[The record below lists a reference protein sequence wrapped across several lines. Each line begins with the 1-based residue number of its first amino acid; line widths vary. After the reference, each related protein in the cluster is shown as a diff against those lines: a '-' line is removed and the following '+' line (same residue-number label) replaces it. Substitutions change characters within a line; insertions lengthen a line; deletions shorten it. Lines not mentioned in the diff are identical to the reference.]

1 MATEFTHMPGRRS
14 GPGKDSRVSNMT
26 TESSPPR
33 LVYVD
38 DSRTSAYVVKRL
50 LRPFGY
56 QIQHFDSAE
65 PALIALIKDPYDLLI
80 TDLKI
85 SAKGMDGDDL
95 VRALRQSGQ
104 DQVSSV
110 PVIVITGSTDP
121 QVLTGVYDA
130 GANQI
135 MTKPVS
141 GDELDA
147 HIKRLLAA
155 SQKSTSNQS
164 SDTNAESQQ
173 NTANVVSFE
182 SETQSRRNDSKPS
195 ASASSDAIPVLKSSD
210 LKENSERSKTRRSSD
225 SVATWQSNN
234 TDSQFISSKSGDDLD
249 EFFDDANV
257 PMPVDKVIPAP
268 RVTPRIKTS
277 NLLPPT
283 PSRTSKLQQPT
294 VGEKTKMLKSS
305 QPNTPAA
312 SSRSATKAS
321 NLSRRKALQ
330 ATLKKAQRQAAIQ
343 KRERAM
349 LAAAARKITQAQKK
363 SASQSVVNKTADRPQ
378 AKLPQKKANL
388 SKFDAVSASMQLEP
402 KQSEKNAMYSSKVP
416 GGRDVSP
423 QIARSNS
430 QIPIFDTNQDNQI
443 ADDQPL
449 VMDGAFEN
457 SGNNSA
463 VKNIMQEI
471 EMYPLIESDR
481 AVDDSSISRGMSV
494 LSSAVELYGPKRL
507 FKTALLLGALAFL
520 YNAWNSAFDDGLPV
534 EITVVQQGEI
544 YQSITV
550 PGKVVSKLRVN
561 ITPAIA
567 GRLTNVRVDEG
578 DKVRK
583 GSVLAS
589 LDDRE
594 AKSKLKRTRS
604 SLTAANQN
612 LSLAKRSLK
621 RLRRAFSKGAVARRL
636 VEDAEAELRS
646 AKSRKSITEEEV
658 RTAKLSLENPRIV
671 APFSGTI
678 TARFVE
684 VGQWVVPSETLF
696 TLIDG
701 AQREVEVHVDAA
713 DSGGIAVGQ
722 TVTLSSD
729 AFPGRNWTEAVTRLA
744 AATSN
749 VGNANTVNVSVSLG
763 THAPKL
769 RFGQQV
775 DADIRT
781 AWNPN
786 ALKVPYGA
794 VINRK
799 GASWLAVIEDGRA
812 RLVGVTTG
820 IEDISHIEILEG
832 VKIGQSVILA
842 NGADVRDGKRVFIAQ
857 NL

>member
-1 MATEFTHMPGRRS
+1 MATEFTHMPGRRPGS
-14 GPGKDSRVSNMT
+14 GKDTQVSDMT
-26 TESSPPR
+26 TKSSPPR

-65 PALIALIKDPYDLLI
+65 PALIALIKDSYDLLI

-104 DQVSSV
+104 DKVSSV

-121 QVLTGVYDA
+121 KVLSGVYDA

-155 SQKSTSNQS
+155 AKKSTSDQS
-164 SDTNAESQQ
+164 SDENVQSS
-173 NTANVVSFE
+173 ANVVPFE
-182 SETQSRRNDSKPS
+182 SEAQSKRNSS
-195 ASASSDAIPVLKSSD
+195 MASANKDTIPVLNSSD
-210 LKENSERSKTRRSSD
+210 LEKNDHKPSRRSSD
-225 SVATWQSNN
+225 SVTTWQSNT
-234 TDSQFISSKSGDDLD
+234 TDSAFTSPKSGDELD
-249 EFFDDANV
+249 EFFDDPNV
-257 PMPVDKVIPAP
+257 PRPVDKVTPAP
-268 RVTPRIKTS
+268 RVTPTIKAN
-277 NLLPPT
+277 NLLPAT
-283 PSRTSKLQQPT
+283 PSGTSKLQQPT

-312 SSRSATKAS
+312 NSRSVTKAS

-349 LAAAARKITQAQKK
+349 LAAAARKINQAQKK
-363 SASQSVVNKTADRPQ
+363 SAANKVAERPQ
-378 AKLPQKKANL
+378 ANLTQKKPTL
-388 SKFDAVSASMQLEP
+388 SKFDAVSASIQLEP
-402 KQSEKNAMYSSKVP
+402 KQGEKNAIHSSMVP
-416 GGRDVSP
+416 GGHNVSP

-430 QIPIFDTNQDNQI
+430 QIPIFDTNQNNQI
-443 ADDQPL
+443 IDDRSL
-449 VMDGAFEN
+449 VTDSVIEN
-457 SGNNSA
+457 PGNNSA
-463 VKNIMQEI
+463 VKNILQEI

-481 AVDDSSISRGMSV
+481 ADDSSISRGMSV
-494 LSSAVELYGPKRL
+494 LSSAVELYGAKRL
-507 FKTALLLGALAFL
+507 FKTAILVGALAFL

-550 PGKVVSKLRVN
+550 PGRVVSKLRVN

-567 GRLTNVRVDEG
+567 GRLTNVLVDEG
-578 DKVRK
+578 DKVKK
-583 GSVLAS
+583 GSVLAR

-594 AKSKLKRTRS
+594 AKSILKRTRS
-604 SLTAANQN
+604 TLSAAKQN

-636 VEDAEAELRS
+636 VEDAEADLRS
-646 AKSRKSITEEEV
+646 AKARKSITEEEV
-658 RTAKLSLENPRIV
+658 RTAKLSLENPRII

-678 TARFVE
+678 TARFIE
-684 VGQWVVPSETLF
+684 VGQWVVPTETLF

-701 AQREVEVHVDAA
+701 KQREVEVHVDAA

-749 VGNANTVNVSVSLG
+749 IGNANTVTVSVSLG
-763 THAPKL
+763 IHAPKL

-820 IEDISHIEILEG
+820 IEDISHIEILDG

-842 NGADVRDGKRVFIAQ
+842 NGADVRDGRRVFIAQ